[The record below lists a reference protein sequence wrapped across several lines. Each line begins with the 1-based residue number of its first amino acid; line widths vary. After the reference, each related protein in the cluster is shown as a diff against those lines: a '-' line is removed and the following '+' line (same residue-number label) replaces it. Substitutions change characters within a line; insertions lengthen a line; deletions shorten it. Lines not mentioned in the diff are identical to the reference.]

1 MSVDICFRSE
11 TLEPG
16 RYEDGEGRE
25 YRYTVNE
32 NGTLSIF
39 MKEAGG
45 TLTKDEP
52 PLVVYSPAAWFSVTG
67 DPRTSRDG
75 VKPNIAAFRGAVSS

>member
-1 MSVDICFRSE
+1 MSVDICFRRE

-25 YRYTVNE
+25 YRYTVDE
-32 NGTLSIF
+32 NGALSIF

-45 TLTKDEP
+45 SLAKDEP

-67 DPRTSRDG
+67 DPRTSKDG
-75 VKPNIAAFRGAVSS
+75 VKPNIGPFRRTDSS